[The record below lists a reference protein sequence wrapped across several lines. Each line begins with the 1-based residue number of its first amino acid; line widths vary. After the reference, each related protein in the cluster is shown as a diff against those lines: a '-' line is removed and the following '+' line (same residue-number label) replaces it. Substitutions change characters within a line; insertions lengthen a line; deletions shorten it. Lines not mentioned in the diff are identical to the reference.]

1 MTDIPRDNGLVLF
14 LRKRDKYAQPINLTY
29 NRIKEYP
36 TACGGALSILSTLVL
51 IAWLAFQIKYVVLYS
66 YTTSYNLTL
75 NITAGN
81 PNVDWQLDP
90 SDLLLASSV

>member
-1 MTDIPRDNGLVLF
+1 VLH
-14 LRKRDKYAQPINLTY
+14 
-29 NRIKEYP
+29 
-36 TACGGALSILSTLVL
+36 
-51 IAWLAFQIKYVVLYS
+51 S

-81 PNVDWQLDP
+81 PNVEWQLDP